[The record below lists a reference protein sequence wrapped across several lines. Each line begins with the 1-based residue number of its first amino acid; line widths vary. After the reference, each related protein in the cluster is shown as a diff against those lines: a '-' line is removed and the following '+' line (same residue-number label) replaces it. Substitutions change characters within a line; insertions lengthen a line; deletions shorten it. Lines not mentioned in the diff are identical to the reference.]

1 MVSYME
7 TNTAE
12 VDITANAE
20 ILVLDTSIP
29 SGKGGRIKKIIVSY
43 LASAPCNG
51 FCELKLGS
59 HAGPFRFPVG
69 GVQVLATSGAAAYQ
83 DIHDVDI
90 EVFANETVKGYL
102 TLNAAATDAHI
113 GIVWVA

>member
-1 MVSYME
+1 
-7 TNTAE
+7 
-12 VDITANAE
+12 
-20 ILVLDTSIP
+20 
-29 SGKGGRIKKIIVSY
+29 
-43 LASAPCNG
+43 
-51 FCELKLGS
+51 
-59 HAGPFRFPVG
+59 VG